1 MEHDDLTLPNLGQ
14 ASIPRARV
22 PVDPVLGSDSSG
34 LLDATE
40 PFLDAEPL
48 LDADAPEPAS
58 ASTLLDAGAPLPAR
72 VEAAEE
78 LLYYCLTD
86 LEHQAGRLAAEAE
99 AANKPHQALR
109 AQLIA
114 SDAASRMG
122 ELDRAKEW
130 QLRLHEEAG
139 SGTALERRVQVMLST
154 TCDRRGERSESIRWI
169 RLATADWPEQDHPAW
184 RAEALMIFALMSISR
199 RHVDYTLARHAVEAV
214 EAHCSPLLLSVTLAN
229 FAEVAAECRDL
240 EVATEFADAALA
252 TLHRH
257 PEVTAPLTLDSI
269 AQARLATGQ
278 TEAAIG
284 LLRTAL
290 RLEARLGCSDVQG
303 DPWLS
308 LAEALL
314 IQDDATGSLALLDDP
329 RRAAWAGK
337 STWTRSR
344 DWKQR
349 ALVLAR
355 LERWP
360 EAFAA
365 LLEHTAVYE
374 AVRTIESDR
383 VTAESE
389 TLQIATEERHRAE
402 RFEQLALTDPLTG
415 LPNRRQVDRWLAAT
429 EVTRHVAIVD
439 LDHFKRVNDT
449 YSHAAGDLV
458 LQRVAEALQ
467 AAMFTVARDGGG
479 SRVARLGG
487 EEFVVVW
494 TGVHPDTVKNHAER
508 LLDRLRATAFP
519 EIDPELQIT
528 ASIGLAFDRPHM
540 TGSLLLSEA
549 DRRLYSAKRNGRNQV
564 TYADPA

>member
-1 MEHDDLTLPNLGQ
+1 MEQDDLARPTLGHAP
-14 ASIPRARV
+14 IPRARAPFEPDS
-22 PVDPVLGSDSSG
+22 PVDDSA
-34 LLDATE
+34 LLDVVAPGIGATS
-40 PFLDAEPL
+40 PL
-48 LDADAPEPAS
+48 LDVD
-58 ASTLLDAGAPLPAR
+58 GPLVAR

-86 LEHQAGRLAAEAE
+86 LEQHAQRLADEAQ
-99 AANKPHQALR
+99 AAHKPDNAVR

-122 ELDRAKEW
+122 HLDRAKQW
-130 QLRLHEEAG
+130 QLRLHDEAG

-154 TCDRRGERSESIRWI
+154 TCDRRGERSESVRWI
-169 RLATADWPEQDHPAW
+169 RLATAEWPEQDHPAW
-184 RAEALMIFALMSISR
+184 RAEALMVFALMSISR
-199 RHVDYTLARHAVEAV
+199 RNVDYSLARHAIEAV

-229 FAEVAAECRDL
+229 FAEVAAECGDL
-240 EVATEFADAALA
+240 GIAAEFADSAIA
-252 TLHRH
+252 TLRQH

-269 AQARLATGQ
+269 AQARLATGE
-278 TEAAIG
+278 TDTAVE

-290 RLEARLGCSDVQG
+290 RLEERLGCTDVQG

-314 IQDDATGSLALLDDP
+314 IQDDAAGSLAMLDDP
-329 RRAAWAGK
+329 RRAEWAGR

-349 ALVLAR
+349 ALILAR
-355 LERWP
+355 LERWK
-360 EAFAA
+360 EAYTA

-415 LPNRRQVDRWLAAT
+415 LPNRRQVDSWLAAT
-429 EVTRHVAIVD
+429 GVTRHVAIVD

-458 LQRVAEALQ
+458 LQRVAETLQ
-467 AAMFTVARDGGG
+467 AGMFTVARDGGG

-494 TGVHPDTVKNHAER
+494 TEVHPDTAKNHAER
-508 LLDRLRATAFP
+508 LLDRLRATTFP
-519 EIDPELQIT
+519 EIDPALQIT

-549 DRRLYSAKRNGRNQV
+549 DRHLYSAKRNGRDRV
-564 TYADPA
+564 TFAEG

>member
-1 MEHDDLTLPNLGQ
+1 MEHDDLALPTLDSG
-14 ASIPRARV
+14 SIPRARV
-22 PVDPVLGSDSSG
+22 PHEPASSVVPHEPASSVNEDQR
-34 LLDATE
+34 LLDDE
-40 PFLDAEPL
+40 PFLDDAPL
-48 LDADAPEPAS
+48 LD
-58 ASTLLDAGAPLPAR
+58 R
-72 VEAAEE
+72 IEAAEE
-78 LLYYCLTD
+78 LLYFCLTD
-86 LEHQAGRLAAEAE
+86 LEPRALRLAAEAV
-99 AANKPHQALR
+99 AAHKPHKALR

-122 ELDRAKEW
+122 HLDRAKEW
-130 QLRLHEEAG
+130 QLRLHEEAD

-199 RHVDYTLARHAVEAV
+199 RHVDYALARHAVAAV

-229 FAEVAAECRDL
+229 FAEVAAECGDV
-240 EVATEFADAALA
+240 EIAAEFAEAATACLA
-252 TLHRH
+252 RH
-257 PEVTAPLTLDSI
+257 PGVTAPLTLDSI

-278 TEAAIG
+278 TETAIE

-290 RLEARLGCSDVQG
+290 DLEERLGCSDVQG

-314 IQDDATGSLALLDDP
+314 IQDDAAGSLALLEDP
-329 RRAAWAGK
+329 RRAEWAAK
-337 STWTRSR
+337 SSWTRSR

-349 ALVLAR
+349 ALILAR
-355 LERWP
+355 LQRWE
-360 EAFAA
+360 EAYTA
-365 LLEHTAVYE
+365 LLEHTTVYE
-374 AVRTIESDR
+374 AVRSIESDR

-402 RFEQLALTDPLTG
+402 RFEQLALTDSLTS
-415 LPNRRQVDRWLAAT
+415 LPNRRQVDRWLAAGG
-429 EVTRHVAIVD
+429 VTRHVAIVD

-458 LQRVAEALQ
+458 LQRVAETLQ
-467 AAMFTVARDGGG
+467 AAMFTVALDGGG

-494 TGVHPDTVKNHAER
+494 TGVHPDTAKNHAER
-508 LLDRLRATAFP
+508 LLDRLRATTFP
-519 EIDPELQIT
+519 EIDPGLQIT

-549 DRRLYSAKRNGRNQV
+549 DRRLYSAKRNGRDQV
-564 TYADPA
+564 TFSDPV